1 MEKINFKNKGEPGA
15 IPANADNLNLMQN
28 NIENSFKSNKTTSDK
43 DTYNCNYINGI
54 IESES
59 NSNGNWI
66 KFADGTLITVH
77 QVNQTLSR
85 SSAWGNMYETDQAA
99 SLGNYPQEFK
109 YTPYIFL
116 TLYGTNALFE
126 AVNDTTKTSAGK
138 VYLIAPT
145 ANAGQNYTIQVLA
158 VGRWK

>member
-1 MEKINFKNKGEPGA
+1 MKKINFKNKGETGA
-15 IPANADNLNLMQN
+15 IPFNANNFNLMQDN
-28 NIENSFKSNKTTSDK
+28 VENSFKSSRTTSDK

>member
-1 MEKINFKNKGEPGA
+1 MKKINFKNKGEPGA

-43 DTYNCNYINGI
+43 DTYNCNYINSI
-54 IESES
+54 IEGGS

-85 SSAWGNMYETDQAA
+85 TSAWGNMYETNQAA
-99 SLGNYPQEFK
+99 SLGDFPVEFK
-109 YTPYIFL
+109 YTPFIFL
-116 TLYGTNALFE
+116 TLYGQNALFE
-126 AVNDTTKTSAGK
+126 SINDATKSSAGK

-145 ANAGQNYTIQVLA
+145 ANDGQTYTIQVLA
-158 VGRWK
+158 IGKWK

>member
-1 MEKINFKNKGEPGA
+1 MEKINFKNKGETGA
-15 IPANADNLNLMQN
+15 IPFNANNFNLMQDN
-28 NIENSFKSNKTTSDK
+28 VENSFKSSRTTSDK

-85 SSAWGNMYETDQAA
+85 TSAWGNMYETDQAA

-126 AVNDTTKTSAGK
+126 AVNDTTKTSGGN

-145 ANAGQNYTIQVLA
+145 SNAGQTYTIQVLA
-158 VGRWK
+158 IGKWK